1 MANSRQKGARGEREF
16 IAALQQAAGKDLDL
30 KRNLEQTREGGFDI
44 TGLDNWAPEIKRY
57 KEVTPSLLSGWWDQA
72 VEQSTERRRP
82 VLAYRADRRDWR
94 VVLLGSEL
102 TNMLTGVSLDDTVEV
117 SINGFVQILRARGD
131 V

>member
-1 MANSRQKGARGEREF
+1 MANSRQKGARGERDF
-16 IAALQQAAGKDLDL
+16 IAALQQAAGKTLDL

-57 KEVTPSLLSGWWDQA
+57 KEVTPALLSGWWEQA
-72 VEQSTERRRP
+72 VSQSTERRRP

-94 VVLLGSEL
+94 VVLMGSDV
-102 TNMLTGVSLDDTVEV
+102 TNMLTGDSIEHTVEL
-117 SINGFVQILRARGD
+117 SIGGFVQVLKARGD